1 MESRVGAGAATN
13 HDVWARAGERYLE
26 NEIERDRTDRG
37 LSNAG
42 FRFFFVFAFEV
53 VDGYGRLL
61 CFLNVREPDRARRP
75 ENYNLCILRAG
86 LAVPC
91 FIWPNIDPFLRAS
104 SFMQA
109 AGGPGTV
116 ALGDRWL
123 ALASLARL
131 SLLEG

>member
-1 MESRVGAGAATN
+1 M
-13 HDVWARAGERYLE
+13 
-26 NEIERDRTDRG
+26 
-37 LSNAG
+37 
-42 FRFFFVFAFEV
+42 
-53 VDGYGRLL
+53 DGYGRLL

-75 ENYNLCILRAG
+75 ENYNLRILRAG

-123 ALASLARL
+123 ALASLGPTAREAVRAAL
-131 SLLEG
+131 RGKAFSTLRTRCG